1 MENSPYKSR
10 IMVVDDTLDN
20 LEIME
25 ELLSANNYSVSLFSD
40 GEMALKSAEKN
51 KPDLILLDIMM
62 PIISGYE
69 VSKRLK
75 SKDELK
81 DIPVLFISALKDTE
95 SKVKA
100 FEHGGLDYITKPFQ
114 KEEVLAR
121 VKTHIELANAKK
133 ILSLKQIDLQQEI
146 NKTLADLSQAQ
157 KLAKLGNWRIS
168 LEDGSVTWSD
178 ITYKIYGISANEVI
192 NVENYFDYVWHED
205 RKMVKKLW
213 KNIIEGNEFKEHV
226 LEYRIINKDSFKWIT
241 TIVEYEYD
249 VEGNKKKAVFGTV
262 MDNTRLKNSLNEL
275 LKKNETL
282 RHIAWAQSHLVRSL
296 LVRLMAYL
304 QLMKDDDYK
313 DMTNGQLL
321 NSMDETVNELDRE
334 IQNIGELLNQS

>member
-1 MENSPYKSR
+1 
-10 IMVVDDTLDN
+10 MVIDDTLDN

-25 ELLSANNYSVSLFSD
+25 EILSANNYSVSLFSD

-81 DIPVLFISALKDTE
+81 DIPVLFISALKDTV

-100 FEHGGLDYITKPFQ
+100 FEYGGLDYITKPFQ

-168 LEDGSVTWSD
+168 FEDGSVTWSD
-178 ITYKIYGISANEVI
+178 ITYKIYGLSANEVI
-192 NVENYFDYVWHED
+192 NEENYFDYVWHED
-205 RKMVKKLW
+205 RKMVRKLW
-213 KNIIEGNEFKEHV
+213 KNILEGNEFKEHV
-226 LEYRIINKDSFKWIT
+226 LEYRIIYKDSFKWIT

-282 RHIAWAQSHLVRSL
+282 RQIAWAQSHLVRSL
-296 LVRLMAYL
+296 LMRLMAYL
-304 QLMKDDDYK
+304 HLMKDEDYE
-313 DMTNGQLL
+313 DMTNEQLL
-321 NSMDETVNELDRE
+321 NSMDDTVNELDRE

>member
-1 MENSPYKSR
+1 MENNQYKST
-10 IMVVDDTLDN
+10 IMVIDDTLDN

-25 ELLSANNYSVSLFSD
+25 EILSANNYSVSLFSD

-81 DIPVLFISALKDTE
+81 DIPVLFISALKDTV

-100 FEHGGLDYITKPFQ
+100 FEYGGLDYITKPFQ

-168 LEDGSVTWSD
+168 FEDGSVTWSD
-178 ITYKIYGISANEVI
+178 ITYKIYGLSANEVI
-192 NVENYFDYVWHED
+192 NEENYFDYVWHED
-205 RKMVKKLW
+205 RKMVRKLW
-213 KNIIEGNEFKEHV
+213 KNILEGNEFKEHV
-226 LEYRIINKDSFKWIT
+226 LEYRIIYKDSFKWIT

-282 RHIAWAQSHLVRSL
+282 RQIAWAQSHLVRSL
-296 LVRLMAYL
+296 LMRLMAYL
-304 QLMKDDDYK
+304 HLMKDEDYE
-313 DMTNGQLL
+313 DMTNEQLL
-321 NSMDETVNELDRE
+321 NSMDDTVNELDRE